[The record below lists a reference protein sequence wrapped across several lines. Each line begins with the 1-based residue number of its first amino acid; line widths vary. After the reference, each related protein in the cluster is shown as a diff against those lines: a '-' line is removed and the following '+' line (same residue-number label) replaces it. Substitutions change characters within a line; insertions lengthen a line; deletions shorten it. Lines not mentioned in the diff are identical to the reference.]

1 MRKRR
6 TETFSKE
13 YQDLQ
18 IGELIRRNTYGGS
31 KEAPAAEKHMPIV
44 TSEAGIKM
52 SWNRRS
58 DIYPSEISLKMS
70 DGEWVSYRIDIQQP
84 GFKNSMEILKNGS
97 WERGYPPEGK

>member
-31 KEAPAAEKHMPIV
+31 KDAPAVENHMPIV
-44 TSEAGIKM
+44 TSNKGIKM
-52 SWNRRS
+52 QWHHRS
-58 DIYPSEISLKMS
+58 DVYPSEIQLMMD
-70 DGEWVSYRIDIQQP
+70 DGEWVKYRIDIQQP
-84 GFKNSMEILKNGS
+84 GFKNAMDILKNGS
-97 WERGYPPEGK
+97 WERGYPPEEK

>member
-6 TETFSKE
+6 TETFSE
-13 YQDLQ
+13 QYQDIQ

-31 KEAPAAEKHMPIV
+31 KETPAAEKKMPVV

-52 SWNRRS
+52 RWNRRS
-58 DIYPSEISLKMS
+58 DVYPSEVSLKMS

-84 GFKNSMEILKNGS
+84 GFTNAMKSLKSGN
-97 WERGYPPEGK
+97 WKRGYPPEGK